1 MNIGPARF
9 NMIEQQIRPWGV
21 LNPKVIDGLRELDR
35 QHFVPLQY
43 KTMAYA
49 DIEVPLEQG
58 QCMLRPKIEAR
69 LIQALLPTHHDD
81 ILEIGTGSGFM
92 TALLATLGNQV
103 TSVDIFPDFL
113 AQTEAKLQ
121 SQGIGNV
128 TLEEG
133 DGALGWG
140 QTKKW
145 DAILLTASTPRIP
158 AAYEALLKPG
168 GRFVVVVGDLPSME
182 VIVITRLKNGA
193 LQRQSLFDTCIAPLI
208 NAQTKSEFQ
217 L

>member
-43 KTMAYA
+43 KSMAYA
-49 DIEVPLEQG
+49 DIEIPLEQG

-103 TSVDIFPDFL
+103 TSVDIFPGFL
-113 AQTEAKLQ
+113 AQTEAKLH
-121 SQGIGNV
+121 SHGIENV
-128 TLEEG
+128 TLEAG

-140 QTKKW
+140 DTKKW
-145 DAILLTASTPRIP
+145 DAIH
-158 AAYEALLKPG
+158 
-168 GRFVVVVGDLPSME
+168 
-182 VIVITRLKNGA
+182 
-193 LQRQSLFDTCIAPLI
+193 
-208 NAQTKSEFQ
+208 
-217 L
+217 

>member
-1 MNIGPARF
+1 MNIDPARF

-103 TSVDIFPDFL
+103 TSVDIFPGFL
-113 AQTEAKLQ
+113 AQTEAKLH
-121 SQGIGNV
+121 SHGIENV
-128 TLEEG
+128 TLEAG
-133 DGALGWG
+133 DGALGWSD
-140 QTKKW
+140 T
-145 DAILLTASTPRIP
+145 
-158 AAYEALLKPG
+158 
-168 GRFVVVVGDLPSME
+168 
-182 VIVITRLKNGA
+182 KNGT
-193 LQRQSLFDTCIAPLI
+193 QFY
-208 NAQTKSEFQ
+208 
-217 L
+217 